1 MTNKS
6 ISQLTAGAA
15 VSSTDLFPDVQTA
28 GVGPVK
34 VTAAQIGNYVLSGSG
49 LTGTLPVANGGTGLT
64 SLTAGRIPYGAGV
77 SGTDPF
83 GNSANLFWDA
93 TNSRLGVGTASPGT
107 RLDVSGIVR
116 SRDAGFVL
124 STGTTQNG
132 ILGTFNNISGSGVD
146 YTPCL
151 FSETGLGISFLV
163 NGSVTKAMTLD
174 ASGQLSIGT
183 TAANAPITLQ
193 ANSGG
198 NSMRLIGRSSDGYSG
213 LNFYNNAN
221 NTQNGFIAFADAESV
236 IRARAYLSFE
246 INGGTPAARIDSSG
260 NLLVGKTVTGE
271 TTVGWNLSGNGA
283 GNCKIASGQYFV
295 WNRDTDDIIVNFR
308 RSNTS
313 VGSISVTTTA
323 TAYNES
329 SDIRLKQN
337 IQPASSALASIL
349 TLPIRQFDWK
359 LDGSHIDY
367 GLVAQETYEC
377 APEIVTK
384 GEIWQVY
391 YGRITPRLIKAF
403 QELAA
408 KVTALEEQLNG

>member
-163 NGSVTKAMTLD
+163 NGSVTKAMTLTSD
-174 ASGQLSIGT
+174 GNVGIGT
-183 TAANAPITLQ
+183 TSPSNFGTGYKTLDVVGSSGAGVVQVKSTSVTSRWQADESGALLFKTVSNHPIQ
-193 ANSGG
+193 
-198 NSMRLIGRSSDGYSG
+198 
-213 LNFYNNAN
+213 FYTND
-221 NTQNGFIAFADAESV
+221 QPV
-236 IRARAYLSFE
+236 V
-246 INGGTPAARIDSSG
+246 RIDTSG